1 MTRPLRCGWHHRP
14 GPHVMRRT
22 GHSRLT
28 GEGRLGR
35 LNRQY
40 EYVCTCGFTGVS
52 ASPDVL
58 ALHTLAE
65 SQQVTLGGG

>member
-1 MTRPLRCGWHHRP
+1 
-14 GPHVMRRT
+14 MRRT